1 MPSQAFYAYV
11 DGSDLTELED
21 LLVDRLTDFVR
32 SRTWTCGYVHL
43 VNQKGDPNDP
53 SLGPDDLPDWEL
65 GINFTMPNDAESQLN
80 WIDDVEE
87 TMSFLAQLHTETGRD
102 FVIGIG
108 DAERGIS
115 QDLMFVSSGNPD
127 TAALRRMIG
136 VGSSSTG
143 RRS

>member
-1 MPSQAFYAYV
+1 MPSQIFYAYV

-21 LLVDRLTDFVR
+21 LLVDRLNAFVR
-32 SRTWTCGYVHL
+32 SRTWTCGNVHL

-65 GINFTMPNDAESQLN
+65 GINFTTPNDTESQLN

-87 TMSFLAQLHTETGRD
+87 TIAFLAQLHTETDRD

-108 DAERGIS
+108 DAEQGIS
-115 QDLMFVSSGNPD
+115 QDLMFISSPNPD
-127 TAALRRMIG
+127 TAALRRMLG
-136 VGSSSTG
+136 AAN
-143 RRS
+143 